1 MKTCVVNTRFVNM
14 RTTGVQ
20 RSAREIVGRLLAE
33 DPGGGEFRLVAPPS
47 PGLSAE
53 GDPAPWPVERR
64 GRLRRGHAWEQLEL
78 PGTVR
83 AAAPDAVLYSPM
95 TSGPVAVTRQVLTVH
110 DLFPIEHPEWFS
122 RAFSAWYRVLLPVLV
137 RRVAFVVANS
147 EHTRRGV
154 LERFGVPGWK
164 VVTCPFAQDER
175 FAPAPA
181 GDLERFR
188 AERGLPERYVL
199 TIGSIEPRK
208 NLGTLV
214 AAWGRTQA
222 RERGAKLVVAGG
234 VGRKEI
240 FNLASLPG
248 TATSSEDPTVVRV
261 GFFPDEELP
270 LLYAGAEAFA
280 LPSLAEGFGLP
291 ILEAMAC
298 GTPVI
303 CADATAMP
311 EVAGGAARLVEPLD
325 AEAWTDAIDAVLDDP
340 EGRRRMSAAG
350 LRRAARFSWDK
361 TAAGV
366 RGVLEMV

>member
-1 MKTCVVNTRFVNM
+1 MKTIVVNARFVNM

-33 DPGGGEFRLVAPPS
+33 GPDGCDFRLVAPPS
-47 PGLSAE
+47 GSPAG
-53 GDPAPWPVERR
+53 GDPPWPVVRR
-64 GRLRRGHAWEQLEL
+64 GRLRRDHAWEQLEL
-78 PGTVR
+78 PRIVR
-83 AAAPDAVLYSPM
+83 NAAPDALLYSPM
-95 TSGPVAVTRQVLTVH
+95 TSGPVAVSRQVLTVH

-147 EHTRRGV
+147 EHTRQGV
-154 LERFGVPGWK
+154 LERFGVPEWR

-175 FAPAPA
+175 FAPASA
-181 GDLERFR
+181 EDLERFR
-188 AERGLPERYVL
+188 SERGLPERYVL

-214 AAWGRTQA
+214 AAWGRTEA
-222 RERGAKLVVAGG
+222 RKDGAKLVVAGG
-234 VGRKEI
+234 VGRKAI

-248 TATSSEDPTVVRV
+248 AATSSEDPTVLRV

-311 EVAGGAARLVEPLD
+311 EVAGGAARLVPPLD
-325 AEAWTDAIDAVLDDP
+325 VEAWTEAIDAVLGDQ

-350 LRRAARFSWDK
+350 LRRASQFSWRK

-366 RGVLEMV
+366 RSVLQTV